1 MTLPLP
7 KMDCSATAYVR
18 REFPCSE
25 QPLRIAPPR
34 MPLAPSGT
42 FVRKEDPD
50 PPKHYYTREEIESGT
65 CGEEP
70 SGVAVLRDAAL
81 SVPGVK
87 GVRSSVVNQG
97 VVTLR
102 IYGFDDKSPGEDVLV
117 QVLAAIEEFR
127 SAGTFVCVKG
137 VGDE

>member
-42 FVRKEDPD
+42 FVRKE
-50 PPKHYYTREEIESGT
+50 ESGQVWPT
-65 CGEEP
+65 FFALTDEQLRLCAGGEKP
-70 SGVAVLRDAAL
+70 
-81 SVPGVK
+81 
-87 GVRSSVVNQG
+87 
-97 VVTLR
+97 
-102 IYGFDDKSPGEDVLV
+102 
-117 QVLAAIEEFR
+117 
-127 SAGTFVCVKG
+127 
-137 VGDE
+137 